1 MPRVRCAFAIASE
14 GVTIFDRVRTL
25 TVLSPRHNRIMSE
38 TESTAGQLDLADITD
53 YNDPNAPWNQA
64 GDQEGS
70 IANWNDDVINEFR
83 ENSGKVG
90 GAYAGVD
97 LILLTTTG
105 AKSGKRH
112 TTPLGP
118 QYRDDT
124 MYVSSF
130 MEGKYPAWWYNIK
143 ANPRVTIELRG
154 KTYQGTGKV
163 LEGAD
168 YDEFVAWVLANN
180 PLLADFQSKV
190 DRPMPLVVL
199 TLGGEG

>member
-1 MPRVRCAFAIASE
+1 
-14 GVTIFDRVRTL
+14 
-25 TVLSPRHNRIMSE
+25 MSDI
-38 TESTAGQLDLADITD
+38 ESTAGQRVQADITD

-64 GDQEGS
+64 GDHQGG
-70 IANWNDDVINEFR
+70 IADWNDGVIKEFR

-90 GAYAGVD
+90 GAYAGGD

-118 QYRDDT
+118 LYRDDI

-130 MEGKYPAWWYNIK
+130 IEDKYPAWWYNIK
-143 ANPRVTIELRG
+143 ANPQVTIEFRD
-154 KTYQGTGKV
+154 KTHQATGKA
-163 LEGAD
+163 LEAEP
-168 YDEFVAWVLANN
+168 YAEFAAWVLANN

-190 DRPMPLVVL
+190 DRPIPLVVL
-199 TLGGEG
+199 TLDDES